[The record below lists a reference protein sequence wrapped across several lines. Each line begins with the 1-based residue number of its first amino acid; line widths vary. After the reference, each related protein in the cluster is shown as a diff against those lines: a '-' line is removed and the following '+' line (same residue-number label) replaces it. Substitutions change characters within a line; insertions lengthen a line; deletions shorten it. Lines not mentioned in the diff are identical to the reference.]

1 MKPAD
6 DAARAMLELMTGA
19 WATQALR
26 TAAQLHIADHLRDRP
41 KTTAEL
47 AALAGADHDSLD
59 RLLSYLASIGVLHSD
74 GDSFRLS
81 QCGQLL
87 RTDVPDSLH
96 AVALLYGGLFYRSFG
111 ALDHAVR
118 TGENAF
124 EHVFGRPTFDYLA
137 EHSEAARTFDL
148 AMAAGSS
155 FFASVAEVV
164 DFSHANVVVDVGGS
178 TGDLLAHILTA
189 HHHLRGVLFERP
201 HVLAAARRRLATLGC
216 LDRCELVAGDFM
228 DGIPGGGDVYL
239 LSRILHD
246 WSDEPC
252 RTILDNCRASMP
264 LGARLLV
271 IERPIP
277 ADDAASLARSW
288 DIHMMVNTGGRERT
302 LADYR
307 DLLAATGFKLHDRH
321 PLPLDV
327 EVLAATA
334 GPAHARS
341 DGTDWAAGRT
351 RRGTCG

>member
-6 DAARAMLELMTGA
+6 GAARAMLELMTGA

-26 TAAQLHIADHLRDRP
+26 TAARLHIADHLRDRSR
-41 KTTAEL
+41 TTAEL
-47 AALAGADHDSLD
+47 ATLAGADHDSLE
-59 RLLSYLASIGVLHSD
+59 RLLSYLAGIGVLHRE

-87 RTDVPDSLH
+87 RTDAPDSMH
-96 AVALLYGGLFYRSFG
+96 ALALLYGGLFYRSFG

-124 EHVFGRPTFDYLA
+124 EHVFGQQAFDYLA
-137 EHSEAARTFDL
+137 EHPEAARTFDL

-164 DFSHANVVVDVGGS
+164 EFSHVNVVVDVGGG

-189 HHHLRGVLFERP
+189 HHRLSGVLLERP
-201 HVLAAARRRLATLGC
+201 HVLAAASRRLATLGC

-228 DGIPGGGDVYL
+228 NGIPGGGDVYL

-252 RTILDNCRASMP
+252 RTILANCRAGMQP
-264 LGARLLV
+264 GARLLI

-277 ADDAASLARSW
+277 ADGAASLARSW

-302 LADYR
+302 LAEYR
-307 DLLAATGFKLHDRH
+307 DLLTATGFELRDRH
-321 PLPLDV
+321 LLPLDV
-327 EVLAATA
+327 EILEAQ
-334 GPAHARS
+334 PR
-341 DGTDWAAGRT
+341 
-351 RRGTCG
+351 

>member
-1 MKPAD
+1 MNPAD
-6 DAARAMLELMTGA
+6 GAARAMLELMTGA
-19 WATQALR
+19 WATQALH
-26 TAAQLHIADHLRDRP
+26 TAAELRIADHLRDHPRS
-41 KTTAEL
+41 TAEL
-47 AALAGADHDSLD
+47 AALASADHDSLD
-59 RLLSYLASIGVLHSD
+59 RLLGYLASIGVLHRE

-81 QCGQLL
+81 ERGQLL
-87 RTDVPDSLH
+87 RPDAPGSMH
-96 AVALLYGGLFYRSFG
+96 ALALLYGGLFYRSFG
-111 ALDHAVR
+111 ALGHAVR

-124 EHVFGRPTFDYLA
+124 EHVFGRPAFDYLA
-137 EHSEAARTFDL
+137 EHPEAARTFDL

-201 HVLAAARRRLATLGC
+201 HVLAAARRRLATFGC

-228 DGIPGGGDVYL
+228 NGIPGGGDVYL

-252 RTILDNCRASMP
+252 RTILANCRAGMQP
-264 LGARLLV
+264 GARLLV

-277 ADDAASLARSW
+277 ADGAASLARSW
-288 DIHMMVNTGGRERT
+288 DIHMMVNTGGRERR
-302 LADYR
+302 LSDYR
-307 DLLAATGFKLHDRH
+307 DLLAATGFELHDRH

-327 EVLAATA
+327 EVLV
-334 GPAHARS
+334 ARP
-341 DGTDWAAGRT
+341 R
-351 RRGTCG
+351 